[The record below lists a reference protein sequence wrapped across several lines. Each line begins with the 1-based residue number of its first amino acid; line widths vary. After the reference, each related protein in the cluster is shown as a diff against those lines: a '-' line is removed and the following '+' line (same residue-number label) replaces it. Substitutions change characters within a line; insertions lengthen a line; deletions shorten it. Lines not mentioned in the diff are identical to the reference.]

1 MSSSRRVGFV
11 PEWLSAE
18 VQDALAAIDGDHVA
32 KKQQT
37 VLLLAQATATDQAWA
52 DVFERKDT
60 CTSGKWYGWTHRST
74 GETHAGWQDDP
85 AIAHALK
92 VATKRAR
99 WWMLVK
105 HGRAV
110 ETALD
115 TIVEAA
121 PEAAL
126 QLVRMATRGVIRAQN
141 IETDELAD
149 MPVPASEVTK
159 AINSVLDRAD
169 AKTASKG
176 RMELTGADG
185 GPIRV
190 KDEQPD
196 LSKLGTEE
204 LLALRELL
212 AKAAPDEAAESG

>member
-1 MSSSRRVGFV
+1 M
-11 PEWLSAE
+11 
-18 VQDALAAIDGDHVA
+18 
-32 KKQQT
+32 
-37 VLLLAQATATDQAWA
+37 
-52 DVFERKDT
+52 FERKDT

-126 QLVRMATRGVIRAQN
+126 QLVRMATRV
-141 IETDELAD
+141 
-149 MPVPASEVTK
+149 
-159 AINSVLDRAD
+159 
-169 AKTASKG
+169 
-176 RMELTGADG
+176 
-185 GPIRV
+185 
-190 KDEQPD
+190 
-196 LSKLGTEE
+196 
-204 LLALRELL
+204 
-212 AKAAPDEAAESG
+212 